1 MTLSQ
6 QLAFVS
12 ARQSL
17 LNKLQSIRQ
26 QREKVIFALGLAM
39 LQTAP
44 VSSSTSGREERLA
57 EQHVTIFVHEQ
68 KPNSHGYKWRCKSN
82 IHSLAI
88 LAMTGSRCLEC
99 SVEALV
105 VQMQSA
111 LTEYRMPDESL
122 IADRVY

>member
-1 MTLSQ
+1 MQDALNLTLPQ

-44 VSSSTSGREERLA
+44 VSTSLDPIPSLPDLTDTRLDGSS
-57 EQHVTIFVHEQ
+57 
-68 KPNSHGYKWRCKSN
+68 C
-82 IHSLAI
+82 
-88 LAMTGSRCLEC
+88 
-99 SVEALV
+99 
-105 VQMQSA
+105 
-111 LTEYRMPDESL
+111 
-122 IADRVY
+122 